1 MKVTHQFDELII
13 SSGGVK
19 GYLMLGALK
28 ELDQHHPVDKF
39 TYYTGSSMGSLLSA
53 ILAVGC
59 TIEEMEAILVEIE
72 WFDFFDIKIRHF
84 LEEMGFIETC
94 QLQQYFKAVFSYKN
108 LSPTITFQELYE
120 QTGKVLTVAVTNV
133 SKRIGE
139 YHCYK
144 TTPNQSILQSLIMSI
159 SIPIVFKP
167 IRYNGSL
174 YSDGGI
180 VNHFPYYYHK
190 DTKKMG
196 ICLTDRNLFDQMENI
211 PESEN
216 PLVSYIIDIMSSMQD
231 EMVRMKMRE
240 KKTKNTI
247 FILDDSNGADMK
259 ISKEHKY
266 KMMEKGIFFAKK
278 YYEKEI
284 KKRRRRYLIQ
294 KYIHLWK
301 SKIVKKEI

>member
-1 MKVTHQFDELII
+1 MKVTHHFDELVI

-28 ELDQHHPVDKF
+28 ELDKHHPVQKF
-39 TYYTGSSMGSLLSA
+39 THYTGASMGSLLSA

-59 TIEEMEAILVEIE
+59 SIEEMEAILVEIE

-84 LEEMGFIETC
+84 LEEMGFIETS
-94 QLQQYFKAVFSYKN
+94 QLQQYFKAVFAYKN

-120 QTGKVLTVAVTNV
+120 KTGKVLTVAVTNV

-139 YHCYK
+139 YHSYK
-144 TTPNQSILQSLIMSI
+144 TTPHQSILQSLIMSI

-174 YSDGGI
+174 YCDGAI

-196 ICLTDRNLFDQMENI
+196 ICLMDRNLFDEMENI

-216 PLVSYIIDIMSSMQD
+216 PFVSYMIDIMSSMMD
-231 EMVRMKMRE
+231 EIVRMKMKE

-247 FILDDSNGADMK
+247 FIYDQSNAADMK
-259 ISKEHKY
+259 IAKEDKY
-266 KMMEKGIFFAKK
+266 KMMEKGIIFSKK
-278 YYEKEI
+278 YYEREMKR
-284 KKRRRRYLIQ
+284 RRRRYLIQ

-301 SKIVKKEI
+301 SKIVKK

>member
-1 MKVTHQFDELII
+1 MKITHHFDELII

-28 ELDQHHPVDKF
+28 ELDQFHPLEKF

-59 TIEEMEAILVEIE
+59 SIEEMEAILVEIE

-84 LEEMGFIETC
+84 LDEMGFIETF
-94 QLQQYFKAVFSYKN
+94 QLQQYFKAVFAYKN
-108 LSPTITFQELYE
+108 ISPTLTFQELFN

-133 SKRIGE
+133 TKRIGE
-139 YHCYK
+139 IHCYK
-144 TTPNQSILQSLIMSI
+144 TTPHFPILQSLIMSI
-159 SIPIVFKP
+159 SIPIIFKP

-196 ICLTDRNLFDQMENI
+196 ICLMDRNLFDEMISI
-211 PESEN
+211 PEREN
-216 PLVSYIIDIMSSMQD
+216 PLVSYMIDIMSSMQD
-231 EMVRMKMRE
+231 EMVRMKMKE

-247 FILDDSNGADMK
+247 FIYDQTNPADMK
-259 ISKEHKY
+259 IPKEDKY
-266 KMMEKGIFFAKK
+266 KMMEKGALFAKK
-278 YYEKEI
+278 YYRKEI
-284 KKRRRRYLIQ
+284 IKRRRKYLIH
-294 KYIHLWK
+294 KYIYLWR
-301 SKIVKKEI
+301 SKIVKNK